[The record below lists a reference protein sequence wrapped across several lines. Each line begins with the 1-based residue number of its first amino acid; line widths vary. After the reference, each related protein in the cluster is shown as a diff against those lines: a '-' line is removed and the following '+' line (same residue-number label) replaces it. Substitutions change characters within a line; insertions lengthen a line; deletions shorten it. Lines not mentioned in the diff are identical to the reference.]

1 MSDETAGQP
10 PARTVRDVLN
20 ELPREARILVQKV
33 INLENE
39 NIHIRETSK
48 VVPKIIETVRELTK

>member
-1 MSDETAGQP
+1 MSDETADQP

-33 INLENE
+33 IDLETE

-48 VVPKIIETVRELTK
+48 VEPKIIEAVRELTK

>member
-1 MSDETAGQP
+1 MSDETADQL

-48 VVPKIIETVRELTK
+48 VVPKIIDAVRELTK

>member
-20 ELPREARILVQKV
+20 ELPREAKVLVQKV
-33 INLENE
+33 IDLETE
-39 NIHIRETSK
+39 NIHIRETTK
-48 VVPKIIETVRELTK
+48 VVPKIVDAVRELTK